1 MRLFLAFQSKKDLLR
16 VPWLDGCIACVE
28 QVMRPHLCSFFSHAT
43 VPSAS
48 VHLDLWKL
56 SLLQM
61 KQISILMHL
70 YNSIYEFKKKSLS
83 VWTETNRYLSVGRQ
97 KMIHPRTTKK
107 NSALEPS
114 CHPPDLPRCLSYGFW
129 LLSRLQICMKSMK
142 TSITNVKYPLHVV
155 YQWWFE
161 LN

>member
-1 MRLFLAFQSKKDLLR
+1 
-16 VPWLDGCIACVE
+16 
-28 QVMRPHLCSFFSHAT
+28 MRPHLCSFFSHAT

-107 NSALEPS
+107 KQRAGAILSSPGS
-114 CHPPDLPRCLSYGFW
+114 PPMLVLW
-129 LLSRLQICMKSMK
+129 LLVVVPP
-142 TSITNVKYPLHVV
+142 TNLYEINENQH
-155 YQWWFE
+155 Y
-161 LN
+161 